1 MCSQSRPPTPAGSLS
16 NRPTLYRSRCHAVS
30 AASAEASSRCAVNA
44 LLPKSRCGS
53 PVHAPGSAHG
63 LRLGWPRPRPRIP
76 ATAAGSCF
84 SCRFCFLWGDP
95 LGNSFAVVLWAFS
108 QCKRRNRNPN
118 FSGFSKIS
126 FLLRMT
132 LASIIRIFVKL
143 RTLCPMIRVYI
154 F

>member
-1 MCSQSRPPTPAGSLS
+1 MCSQSRPPTQAGSLS
-16 NRPTLYRSRCHAVS
+16 NRPTLYRSRCLAVS

-53 PVHAPGSAHG
+53 PVHGPGRRHDPLRAALTGSAWAG
-63 LRLGWPRPRPRIP
+63 PALGPTSQRLPP
-76 ATAAGSCF
+76 AGSCF

-118 FSGFSKIS
+118 FSGSSKIS

-143 RTLCPMIRVYI
+143 RT
-154 F
+154 